1 MLKEILVVLVSVA
14 IAARIALDWLRDVKK
29 AADADTID
37 DERPEG

>member
-1 MLKEILVVLVSVA
+1 MLQKILAILVSVA
-14 IAARIALDWLRDVKK
+14 IAARIALDWLKDVKK